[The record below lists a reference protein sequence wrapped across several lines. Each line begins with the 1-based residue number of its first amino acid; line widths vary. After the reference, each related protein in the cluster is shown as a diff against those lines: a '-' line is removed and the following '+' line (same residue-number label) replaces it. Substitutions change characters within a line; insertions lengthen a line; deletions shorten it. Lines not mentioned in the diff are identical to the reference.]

1 MLACMRVAEDAGFQF
16 IGLPGAARRRKSSD
30 ALAQSILTNCSSGT
44 ALHERP
50 DSGGAPLGG

>member
-1 MLACMRVAEDAGFQF
+1 MEGVVED
-16 IGLPGAARRRKSSD
+16 IGWRSTRIRSPSKDLIVVPNAK
-30 ALAQSILTNCSSGT
+30 LAQSILTNCSSGT